1 MAKKT
6 KEPEIIAPEESTDI
20 QLIVSGTLPVI
31 TSNFEELKSA
41 IALKLEEYRIEV
53 TEDNL
58 AQAKKDATDLGKA
71 ATQLNKLKT
80 EKAKE
85 FSAPVDAFK
94 DQVMELV
101 KMIQEGQEHIK
112 SQVKVFEDK
121 TRALCKQLM
130 TDLIHDQYTALN
142 VRAEYQ
148 NSWKSID
155 SIVGISLVS
164 KVADQEK
171 RTLTKA
177 GRERI
182 EQLAANDK
190 AAQDRAD
197 LRIAQLENICLKAGL
212 ISPLTIEHVRPIL
225 DTPDSL
231 YHHKINALVEVELQ
245 RQKATQEAAIRAEQ
259 EKVRAEQEKIRFA
272 EEAKKREE
280 LARERAEYERQEA
293 EAAKQKAEEQI
304 KSAEA
309 ERQLQEAQTKIQSC
323 PAASPIFPASPAFP
337 VSPVFPTPPN
347 KKEVYVHVRFKIKTT
362 KAEPEDIRRYKEWFQ
377 TEFKKNPALPPAE
390 IDIQTEDDELPF

>member
-1 MAKKT
+1 M
-6 KEPEIIAPEESTDI
+6 
-20 QLIVSGTLPVI
+20 
-31 TSNFEELKSA
+31 
-41 IALKLEEYRIEV
+41 
-53 TEDNL
+53 
-58 AQAKKDATDLGKA
+58 
-71 ATQLNKLKT
+71 
-80 EKAKE
+80 
-85 FSAPVDAFK
+85 
-94 DQVMELV
+94 
-101 KMIQEGQEHIK
+101 
-112 SQVKVFEDK
+112 
-121 TRALCKQLM
+121 
-130 TDLIHDQYTALN
+130 
-142 VRAEYQ
+142 
-148 NSWKSID
+148 
-155 SIVGISLVS
+155 
-164 KVADQEK
+164 
-171 RTLTKA
+171 
-177 GRERI
+177 
-182 EQLAANDK
+182 
-190 AAQDRAD
+190 
-197 LRIAQLENICLKAGL
+197 

-245 RQKATQEAAIRAEQ
+245 RQKATQEAAVKAEQ
-259 EKVRAEQEKIRFA
+259 EKVRAA
-272 EEAKKREE
+272 EEAKRREE
-280 LARERAEYERQEA
+280 EARARAEFEKQEA